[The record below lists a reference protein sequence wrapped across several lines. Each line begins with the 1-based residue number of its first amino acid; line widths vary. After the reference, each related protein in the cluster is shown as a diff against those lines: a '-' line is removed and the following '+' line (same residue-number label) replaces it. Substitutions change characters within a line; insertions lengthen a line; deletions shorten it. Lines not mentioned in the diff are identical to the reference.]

1 MLQAWGKMLTTD
13 QMAVLLKKETL
24 KLEDLLLI
32 EDHLLSIAKI
42 EQEYTDLPEDI
53 VKNLNN
59 DVELILELLKNHRKK
74 TQFRLLTNDE

>member
-1 MLQAWGKMLTTD
+1 MLTTD
-13 QMAVLLKKETL
+13 QLATILKKEEL

-42 EQEYTDLPEDI
+42 EQEYMFLPEDI

-74 TQFRLLTNDE
+74 TQFKLLVNNE

>member
-1 MLQAWGKMLTTD
+1 LLQQWGKMLTTD
-13 QMAVLLKKETL
+13 QLATILKKEEL

-42 EQEYTDLPEDI
+42 EQEYMFLPEDI

-74 TQFRLLTNDE
+74 TQFKLLVNNE

>member
-1 MLQAWGKMLTTD
+1 MLTTD

>member
-1 MLQAWGKMLTTD
+1 MQAWGKMLTTD

>member
-1 MLQAWGKMLTTD
+1 MLQQWGKMLTTD
-13 QMAVLLKKETL
+13 QLATILKKEEL

-42 EQEYTDLPEDI
+42 EQEYMFLPEDI

-74 TQFRLLTNDE
+74 TQFKLLVNNE